1 MGTTTISW
9 TTADGS
15 EGQVYVSENGQA
27 EQLFAS
33 KTPQGSSDAPWIQ
46 AGRSYEFRLYD
57 AAHAKLLSKVVVTRT
72 TRPEATAAAP
82 PSAQTGPTI
91 RATPNPVPAASGM
104 GTATIIWTTGDG
116 SEGQV
121 YVSENGQAE
130 QLFSSNTPQGS
141 GDAPW
146 IQAGRS
152 YEFRLYDAAHA
163 KLLGKVVVTRAEH

>member
-1 MGTTTISW
+1 MKAQISVAIAITCLFFAACEKHPESTAATIRATPNPVPAGDGIEMTTIRW

-33 KTPQGSSDAPWIQ
+33 K
-46 AGRSYEFRLYD
+46 
-57 AAHAKLLSKVVVTRT
+57 
-72 TRPEATAAAP
+72 
-82 PSAQTGPTI
+82 
-91 RATPNPVPAASGM
+91 
-104 GTATIIWTTGDG
+104 
-116 SEGQV
+116 
-121 YVSENGQAE
+121 
-130 QLFSSNTPQGS
+130 TPQGS

-163 KLLGKVVVTRAEH
+163 KLLGKVVVTRAKR

>member
-1 MGTTTISW
+1 MKAQISVTIAI
-9 TTADGS
+9 TCL
-15 EGQVYVSENGQA
+15 
-27 EQLFAS
+27 LFAACERQPES
-33 KTPQGSSDAPWIQ
+33 T
-46 AGRSYEFRLYD
+46 AG
-57 AAHAKLLSKVVVTRT
+57 T

-91 RATPNPVPAASGM
+91 RATPNPVPAGSGM
-104 GTATIIWTTGDG
+104 GTATISWTTGDG

-152 YEFRLYDAAHA
+152 YEFRLYDAAHT
-163 KLLGKVVVTRAEH
+163 KLLSKVVVTRAEH